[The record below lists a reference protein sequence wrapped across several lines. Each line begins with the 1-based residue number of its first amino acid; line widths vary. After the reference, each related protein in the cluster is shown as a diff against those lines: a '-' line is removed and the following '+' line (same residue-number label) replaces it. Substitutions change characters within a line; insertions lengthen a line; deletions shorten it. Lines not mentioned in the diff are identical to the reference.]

1 MPSRTRSTNRSVRLV
16 AAALAVSAA
25 LTVAGVSEARADA
38 AFQQFVTGFWPQAKK
53 AGISRATFDRAF
65 AGITER
71 DPEVLEKANYQ
82 PEFVKTIGEYL
93 ATAVS
98 DARVETGKEMLV
110 AWKPWL
116 DKIEAR
122 SGVPRQILVAI
133 WGMESN
139 YGKVLDNPAVVKS
152 VIRSLATLACCDPK
166 RGKFGRSQLI
176 AAMKI
181 LQRGD
186 VPSARFTG
194 SWAGAM
200 GHTQFIPTSYLAFSA
215 DADGD
220 GKVDIWTNI
229 PDALATAANLL
240 AKNKWRT
247 GETWGYEVVLP
258 QGFNYARV
266 DEKAGRSLADWQKM
280 GVKRATGA
288 GFPRPDDK
296 AKLILP
302 AGARGPAFL
311 VLPNFNVI
319 KRYNNATSYALGV
332 GLLSDRIMGAPP
344 LGATWPADM
353 RPLSGAQVE
362 ELQRLLAQK
371 GYDPGDIDGKAGP
384 GTRDAIRAYQSDK
397 GLPADGNPSTAI
409 LDFLKK
415 GG

>member
-1 MPSRTRSTNRSVRLV
+1 MPSRTRSTNRSVRFA
-16 AAALAVSAA
+16 AAALAVCAG
-25 LTVAGVSEARADA
+25 LTLAGFTEARADA
-38 AFQQFVTGFWPQAKK
+38 TFQKFVAGFWPQAKK
-53 AGISRATFDRAF
+53 AGISRATYDRAF

-93 ATAVS
+93 STAVS
-98 DARVETGKEMLV
+98 DARIETGREMLV
-110 AWKPWL
+110 KWKPWL

-186 VPSARFTG
+186 VPSSRFTG

-240 AKNKWRT
+240 HKNKWRT
-247 GETWGYEVVLP
+247 GETWGYEVALP

-280 GVKRATGA
+280 GVRRANGGA
-288 GFPRPDDK
+288 FPRPDDK
-296 AKLILP
+296 ATLILP

-311 VLPNFNVI
+311 ILPNFNVI

-332 GLLSDRIMGAPP
+332 GILSDRIIGAPP
-344 LGATWPADM
+344 LAATWPADM

-371 GYDPGDIDGKAGP
+371 GYDPGDIDGRAGP
-384 GTRDAIRAYQSDK
+384 GTRDAIRAYQADK